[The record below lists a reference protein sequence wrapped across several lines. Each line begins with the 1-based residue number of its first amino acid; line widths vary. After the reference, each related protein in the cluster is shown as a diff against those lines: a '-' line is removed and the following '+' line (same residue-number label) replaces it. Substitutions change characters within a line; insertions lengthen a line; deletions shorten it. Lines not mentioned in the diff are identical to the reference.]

1 MRSLNETIG
10 DVSDCKLDEAA
21 KVAEQWLG
29 MSSLTARDAAHMAP
43 FISKQMQDM
52 GTSMHHAGSRLVVML
67 QNASVTPGVRS
78 MQEINLALHEI
89 TSACTRCHAAYRLR

>member
-10 DVSDCKLDEAA
+10 DVSDCKFDEAA
-21 KVAEQWLG
+21 KVVEQRLG

-43 FISKQMQDM
+43 FISKPMQDM
-52 GTSMHHAGSRLVVML
+52 GTSMHHAGSRLVVIL

-78 MQEINLALHEI
+78 MQ
-89 TSACTRCHAAYRLR
+89 